1 MKESREHP
9 SYPALS
15 ACCLLLAARSCS
27 RHFHL
32 LHISSFYCPDCP
44 NHHHVYFYFIL
55 LKGKTTLLLT
65 DNEMENVFDTQKW
78 MDVGPGLVVGLS
90 VLGEHAKG
98 KKQ

>member
-15 ACCLLLAARSCS
+15 ASCLLLVPALVIFTCYTYP
-27 RHFHL
+27 L
-32 LHISSFYCPDCP
+32 FYCPDCP

-65 DNEMENVFDTQKW
+65 DNEMENVFDRQKW